1 DEVPAVQ
8 MTTFSTWEEIGRW
21 YAGLEKD
28 RRAPNDEIRAK
39 AATLIQGKTAEL
51 DKVEALY
58 DYVAR
63 NFRYVSLSF
72 GTGRYQPHAAS
83 EVLHNQYGDCKDKH
97 TLLASLLDA
106 AGMHASSVL
115 INSSRKLDP
124 DVPSPSQFDHVITL
138 LPLGNEEVWM
148 DTTTEVAPFR
158 LLAYTLRKKQALVV
172 PESGTPHLEE
182 TPADPPMPDTESQEV
197 DGKINEAGKLEAK
210 VKLGGTGD
218 TDLGMRTVF
227 RRVPNAQWKRVA
239 EMFSAAGGIAGD
251 VDDLDTGDP
260 ADTHKPFELSYKIT
274 DSNFL
279 DWTKKKLDVA
289 LPLSRSDLPDAD
301 LDDSADAEPIE
312 LGPPGTHVYK
322 IRLEV
327 PAKYTMR
334 VPVSFT
340 VKRDYGEYQATY
352 HQEGQIFTAERR
364 LVMRQRELPQ
374 DRGRDY
380 LAFRNAVA
388 SDIGQQL
395 SLESNVVNDIPADL
409 KPDDLNSSGYQAMI
423 NGNYALAVDLLERAT
438 KADPKNKYA
447 WNNLGLAYSSLGK
460 MDEAIAA
467 YKKQVE
473 INPYDEYAYTNLGF
487 ALQQQHKYEDAA
499 SAYQKQLEINPLD
512 KRAHV
517 SLGVLYV
524 EWKKYAEAVPE
535 LEKAVSLTPDNAELE
550 VQLGTAYL
558 NLGQEEKAQASFEKA
573 IEISATPLVWNNI
586 AYQLSLKGARLDL
599 AQQYAESAVASTAA
613 ASRNLTLEQPSMRD
627 AAVTNS
633 LAAYWDTLGW
643 ILFGKGDVDKAQKY
657 VEAAWMLS
665 GHGEV
670 GEHLGEIYERQG
682 KKERAI
688 RTYALSINSSRPS
701 TDSRARLAGL
711 VGEKQVDATLQKNRD
726 MLRDSRT
733 VFLGRVAKA
742 TGDADFLVLLG
753 PDGAEAVKFIG
764 GEPKLKD
771 MNAAMRVAKYEAHFP
786 DSTPAKL
793 LRRGTLSCSTSTG
806 YCEFVMQ
813 FPDDVHSVE

>member
-1 DEVPAVQ
+1 
-8 MTTFSTWEEIGRW
+8 
-21 YAGLEKD
+21 
-28 RRAPNDEIRAK
+28 
-39 AATLIQGKTAEL
+39 
-51 DKVEALY
+51 
-58 DYVAR
+58 
-63 NFRYVSLSF
+63 
-72 GTGRYQPHAAS
+72 
-83 EVLHNQYGDCKDKH
+83 
-97 TLLASLLDA
+97 
-106 AGMHASSVL
+106 
-115 INSSRKLDP
+115 
-124 DVPSPSQFDHVITL
+124 
-138 LPLGNEEVWM
+138 
-148 DTTTEVAPFR
+148 
-158 LLAYTLRKKQALVV
+158 
-172 PESGTPHLEE
+172 
-182 TPADPPMPDTESQEV
+182 
-197 DGKINEAGKLEAK
+197 
-210 VKLGGTGD
+210 
-218 TDLGMRTVF
+218 
-227 RRVPNAQWKRVA
+227 
-239 EMFSAAGGIAGD
+239 
-251 VDDLDTGDP
+251 
-260 ADTHKPFELSYKIT
+260 
-274 DSNFL
+274 
-279 DWTKKKLDVA
+279 
-289 LPLSRSDLPDAD
+289 
-301 LDDSADAEPIE
+301 
-312 LGPPGTHVYK
+312 
-322 IRLEV
+322 
-327 PAKYTMR
+327 
-334 VPVSFT
+334 
-340 VKRDYGEYQATY
+340 
-352 HQEGQIFTAERR
+352 
-364 LVMRQRELPQ
+364 
-374 DRGRDY
+374 
-380 LAFRNAVA
+380 
-388 SDIGQQL
+388 
-395 SLESNVVNDIPADL
+395 
-409 KPDDLNSSGYQAMI
+409 
-423 NGNYALAVDLLERAT
+423 VDLLERAT

-764 GEPKLKD
+764 GEPKLKE
-771 MNAAMRVAKYEAHFP
+771 MNAAMRVAKYEVHFP